1 MGWIIYIC
9 FALLFAPQ
17 VKTSRWAFTEVPNV
31 EVNNPGNLEADVYSK
46 LRSPW
51 NVNNRP

>member
-1 MGWIIYIC
+1 M
-9 FALLFAPQ
+9 FQ
-17 VKTSRWAFTEVPNV
+17 VKDGRWAYTEIPGTK
-31 EVNNPGNLEADVYSK
+31 VNNPSDIETDVYSK